1 VVLATVTLAFY
12 LLAVLL
18 ERALVRWEN

>member
-1 VVLATVTLAFY
+1 VAESIDISVIIRHFY

-18 ERALVRWEN
+18 DEIN